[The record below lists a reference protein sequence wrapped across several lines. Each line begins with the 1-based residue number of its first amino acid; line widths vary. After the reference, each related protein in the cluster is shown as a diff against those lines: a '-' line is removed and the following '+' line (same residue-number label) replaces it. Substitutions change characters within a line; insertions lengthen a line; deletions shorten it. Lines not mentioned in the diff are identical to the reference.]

1 MSMPEGFNWRMV
13 ELERR
18 VNELE
23 RQQPAVLAEQIRGLR
38 ERIDTLERHFHE
50 RIDDLES
57 DQASV
62 RKALIGA
69 ALAVATSSALFC
81 FTAFQVFS

>member
-1 MSMPEGFNWRMV
+1 MPEGTTWRLV

-18 VNELE
+18 VAELE
-23 RQQPAVLAEQIRGLR
+23 RLQPAVLAEQIKGLR
-38 ERIDTLERHFHE
+38 ERIDVLERHFHE

-69 ALAVATSSALFC
+69 ALAVASSAVLFC